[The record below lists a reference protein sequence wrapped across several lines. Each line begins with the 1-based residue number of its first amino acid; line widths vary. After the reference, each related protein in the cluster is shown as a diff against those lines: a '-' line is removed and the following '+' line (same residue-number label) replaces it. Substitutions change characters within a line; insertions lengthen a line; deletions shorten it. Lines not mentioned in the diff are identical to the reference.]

1 MRGTLTP
8 TAGLTLDDGHGF
20 VVVFEPG
27 TVDQTVTVTA
37 DRIGA
42 LESAPSRGLTVYG
55 DLYRIGFSSPYT
67 TIAQNVYVQIPWLR
81 GARLPKRIC
90 SCIARPYYPDP
101 MPWSP
106 RDPVYAN
113 AENWQELAETPAR
126 DRGDVVACLSKR
138 IGSMLVG
145 KK

>member
-8 TAGLTLDDGHGF
+8 TAGLTLDDGAGF
-20 VVVFEPG
+20 LVVFEPG
-27 TVDQTVTVTA
+27 TVNQTVTVTA
-37 DRIGA
+37 ERIGA
-42 LESAPSRGLTVYG
+42 LETPPRSGLTVYG

-67 TIAQNVYVQIPWLR
+67 TIAANVYVQIPWLE
-81 GARLPKRIC
+81 GARSAKRVC
-90 SCIARPYYPDP
+90 TCIAKPYYPDP

-106 RDPVYAN
+106 RDPVYQLAT
-113 AENWQELAETPAR
+113 NWQELHEAPPR
-126 DRGDVVACLSKR
+126 QSGNLVACLSKR